1 MQINFNGN
9 QLSIMTF
16 LLPFQFLVL
25 FAPRVEH
32 SVEVTN
38 IVHS

>member
-16 LLPFQFLVL
+16 LLLL